1 MEEGNTAQIVREEI
15 DKDIFLQNSL
25 SKGIVNNSE
34 LARQLL
40 PTIKRK
46 NPKATLES
54 VTISI
59 ARYIDSLKQSRVEKE
74 LIAQIANSQV
84 SLKND
89 IVHVTFYRNNSIVNE
104 INEISKKIRWD
115 LDEVLFINQGS
126 GEITLV
132 FDKKNKHLFGKILA
146 NAVEVR
152 ENSAIL
158 SIKEGKIKGLTP
170 SIEVPG
176 LYAYFLNQISKNGL
190 NILDVIST
198 RSQITFVINEK
209 DLIKSYEV
217 INNCIKHFRTPSIKK
232 PL

>member
-1 MEEGNTAQIVREEI
+1 MEEGNTAQIVREEV

-46 NPKATLES
+46 NPKASLES

-59 ARYIDSLKQSRVEKE
+59 GRYINSLKQSRIEKE
-74 LIAQIANSQV
+74 LTAQIANSQV

-89 IVHVTFYRNNSIVNE
+89 IVHVTFYRNNTIVNE

-115 LDEVLFINQGS
+115 LDEILFINQGS

-132 FDKKNKHLFGKILA
+132 FDKKNKHLFRKILS

-158 SIKEGKIKGLTP
+158 SIKEGKIKELTP

-176 LYAYFLNQISKNGL
+176 LYAYFMNQISKNGL
-190 NILDVIST
+190 NVLDVVST

-217 INNCIKHFRTPSIKK
+217 INNCIKHFRKK
-232 PL
+232 F